1 MIRTLRLLT
10 ASLLAMAFL
19 QPLLAKSAIVKV
31 DRGNVRTTPSRDG
44 EVIVTL
50 RRGDSVEVRE
60 AANGEW
66 VRIALPA
73 KASVWIYGLLV
84 DVVGHRVRTAEA
96 NVRTGPGK
104 NYSELGKLKKGDTLV
119 VLRESDGWLQIEAP
133 SSVSCYISAGLL
145 SGIEETPSTPAI
157 LTEGIL
163 PPAPSLTAPRLNA
176 TLPPPLPQSQL
187 SAAVSKSIP
196 LSATI
201 LEPLPSPIPA
211 EPLSTPPINSAL
223 QIESPPPKTVS
234 EVGQALLEYTEKVR
248 VVERVGKVRLN
259 LDPQSPSYY
268 ELDSLKSREGQ
279 LGYLTS
285 DDASIQFKGFRGKTV
300 RVIAAEYIS
309 KPPAAKVILKVRS
322 IALDPVR

>member
-1 MIRTLRLLT
+1 
-10 ASLLAMAFL
+10 MA
-19 QPLLAKSAIVKV
+19 P
-31 DRGNVRTTPSRDG
+31 DRGSVFSFLLYLSWFIERNRRD
-44 EVIVTL
+44 TF
-50 RRGDSVEVRE
+50 
-60 AANGEW
+60 N
-66 VRIALPA
+66 
-73 KASVWIYGLLV
+73 ASDL
-84 DVVGHRVRTAEA
+84 
-96 NVRTGPGK
+96 
-104 NYSELGKLKKGDTLV
+104 
-119 VLRESDGWLQIEAP
+119 DGRH
-133 SSVSCYISAGLL
+133 SSTC
-145 SGIEETPSTPAI
+145 TK
-157 LTEGIL
+157 
-163 PPAPSLTAPRLNA
+163 PRCTKPRCTKPHCN
-176 TLPPPLPQSQL
+176 TSPPLPQSRL

-201 LEPLPSPIPA
+201 LEPLPSPTLA
-211 EPLSTPPINSAL
+211 EPLSAPPINSAL

-322 IALDPVR
+322 IALDPAR

>member
-1 MIRTLRLLT
+1 MIRNLPLLT

-44 EVIVTL
+44 EVIATL
-50 RRGDSVEVRE
+50 RRGDSVDVRE

-84 DVVGHRVRTAEA
+84 DIAGHQVRTAEA

-133 SSVSCYISAGLL
+133 SSISCYISAGLL
-145 SGIEETPSTPAI
+145 SGIEETTAVPAI
-157 LTEGIL
+157 LKGGIL
-163 PPAPSLTAPRLNA
+163 PPEPSLAE
-176 TLPPPLPQSQL
+176 TLPPPLSQTKL
-187 SAAVSKSIP
+187 SVDVPKSIP
-196 LSATI
+196 LSATN
-201 LEPLPSPIPA
+201 LAPLPSLPIA
-211 EPLSTPPINSAL
+211 EPISAPPIKSSL
-223 QIESPPPKTVS
+223 QAEAPHPKTVS
-234 EVGQALLEYTEKVR
+234 EVGQALIEYTEKVR
-248 VVERVGKVRLN
+248 MVERVGKVRLN
-259 LDPQSPSYY
+259 LNPQSPSYY
-268 ELDSLKSREGQ
+268 ELDSLKAGEGQ
-279 LGYLTS
+279 LGYLNS

-300 RVIAAEYIS
+300 RVIAEEYIS
-309 KPPAAKVILKVRS
+309 KPPASRVILKVRS
-322 IALDPVR
+322 IELEAVR